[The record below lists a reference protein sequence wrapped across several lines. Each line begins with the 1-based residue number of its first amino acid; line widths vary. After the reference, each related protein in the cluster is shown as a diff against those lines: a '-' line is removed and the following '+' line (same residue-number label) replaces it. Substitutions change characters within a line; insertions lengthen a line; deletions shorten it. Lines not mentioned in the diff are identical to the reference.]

1 MKADIQELSKK
12 YWRIAALALAVI
24 LLIVLVIPKGNTY
37 KTPIK
42 QMAKIANTK
51 SSEKMLDQTMAQLNG
66 LGEDEMAQILKILRN
81 TDVFERI
88 DDVMQMAQDSMK
100 ENAGEKYKVKM
111 SAKGK
116 EKMDK
121 DSLEPMQ
128 EQVDDLAER
137 FAEIAENLKEDSTM
151 LEDEGLSSKDVK
163 KLIKN
168 YEKLAKLLEKAK
180 VTKGYYVDVKGK
192 ITGSALEEP
201 IESEQTMNVYKI
213 GGRWVSEDALEILYM
228 IAF

>member
-1 MKADIQELSKK
+1 MKADIQELAKK

-51 SSEKMLDQTMAQLNG
+51 SSEKMLEQAMGQLNG
-66 LGEDEMAQILKILRN
+66 LGEDEMAQIVEILKK
-81 TDVFERI
+81 TEAFERI
-88 DDVMQMAQDSMK
+88 DDVMQMAHDSMK

-111 SAKGK
+111 SVKGK

-121 DSLEPMQ
+121 DSLVPMQ

-201 IESEQTMNVYKI
+201 IESEQVMNVYKI

>member
-1 MKADIQELSKK
+1 MKADIQELAKK

-51 SSEKMLDQTMAQLNG
+51 SSEKMLEQAMGQLNG
-66 LGEDEMAQILKILRN
+66 LGEDEMAQIVEILKK
-81 TDVFERI
+81 TEAFERI

>member
-1 MKADIQELSKK
+1 MKADIQELAKK

-51 SSEKMLDQTMAQLNG
+51 SSEKMLEQAMGQLNG
-66 LGEDEMAQILKILRN
+66 LGEDEMAQIVEILKK
-81 TDVFERI
+81 TEAFERI

-137 FAEIAENLKEDSTM
+137 FAKIAENLKEDSTM

-168 YEKLAKLLEKAK
+168 YEKLAKLLEKVK